1 MRATD
6 HARKEIRDMID
17 ATLSVIVREHA
28 VDESFA
34 INEIKDYVS
43 GTDAEGP

>member
-1 MRATD
+1 
-6 HARKEIRDMID
+6 MIV
-17 ATLSVIVREHA
+17 ATLSVIDREHA

-43 GTDAEGP
+43 GLMLKARETMV